1 MPKAIKKAGSKPS
14 NKLDK
19 LAKDIA
25 LLNKKLSDPKTPSSS
40 VNGLRSQISTKKKA
54 LKELEGS
61 GSGSMV
67 RPPNYAMIHHMSERL
82 RDKPAKRKQQIENPL
97 PSDGNLKKNR
107 GGVRKKYG
115 I

>member
-1 MPKAIKKAGSKPS
+1 MPKAIKKAGSKPT

-19 LAKDIA
+19 LAKEIA

-40 VNGLRSQISTKKKA
+40 VRGLRLQISTKKST

-67 RPPNYAMIHHMSERL
+67 RPPNYAIIHHMNERL
-82 RDKPAKRKQQIENPL
+82 VDTPAKRKQQRENPL
-97 PSDGNLKKNR
+97 RSDGNLKKNR
-107 GGVRKKYG
+107 SGVRKKYG